1 MFLKSSQ
8 VQVPNQLQ
16 KHKELEKK
24 KKAILS
30 QTKEQVHL
38 LFLHPKL

>member
-16 KHKELEKK
+16 KHKDPKLK

-30 QTKEQVHL
+30 QTKE
-38 LFLHPKL
+38 